1 MMNYKKRK
9 RTILVI
15 FIAIL
20 AYIGLNF
27 QSKFVIKVRL
37 ISVSILLL
45 FIINSCSIHKKDI
58 TNEIN
63 KEGYAVN
70 FIEYDKK
77 YEIDI
82 DNDGETDSVKVFI
95 NADGYISVE
104 VNNHKKTIG
113 YGEEGVKSVIINDN
127 NGNYCIG
134 IAIHYVNDTRI
145 SEFYRLNK
153 ENIVYMSAVDGYIKS
168 AYQNLGLYV
177 EDRKYIIGFQNTRG
191 IYLINSDLK
200 LSLEGN
206 YIINDSKHTLVKELK
221 AYKYNDKTAVYEIT
235 TYHKG
240 EALYLYETNMQNLIY
255 FKTENGDKGYINATK
270 DDYESTTGEFYI
282 EEERL
287 VDYFDGEEI
296 SWAG

>member
-1 MMNYKKRK
+1 MNDRKRK
-9 RTILVI
+9 EIILVI

-20 AYIGLNF
+20 AYIGLNC

-45 FIINSCSIHKKDI
+45 FIISSCSIYKKDI

-63 KEGYAVN
+63 KEVYAVN

-82 DNDGETDSVKVFI
+82 DNDGKTDSVKVFI
-95 NADGYISVE
+95 DADGYISVE

-145 SEFYRLNK
+145 SEFYKLNK

-177 EDRKYIIGFQNTRG
+177 EDRKYIIGFQTTMG
-191 IYLINSDLK
+191 IYLINSDLN
-200 LSLEGN
+200 LISEGN
-206 YIINDSKHTLVKELK
+206 YVINDSKHTLVKELK
-221 AYKYNDKTAVYEIT
+221 AYKYNNKAACYEMTVYQ
-235 TYHKG
+235 KG
-240 EALYLYETNMQNLIY
+240 EVLHLYETDMQHLIY
-255 FKTENGDKGYINATK
+255 FKTENGDKGYINVTK
-270 DDYESTTGEFYI
+270 DDYESTAGEFYI

-287 VDYFDGEEI
+287 VDYFDGGEI